1 MRPDGRDPIGK
12 FKMTRKTEDGGRSLA
27 KRGAGPVEEPAN
39 RALRDP
45 IAMAVEMINGDD
57 PSVAELVAFRRQLID
72 LKTAAR
78 NAKSLSNEEFRLYLS
93 KELGERDYDL
103 ACAGLQIMSLSLVA
117 LTAIWPADDLDQA
130 EAKLALAEATGALHH
145 RRDKSFVATMDATL
159 ARRLR
164 WKRTAFSVPA
174 LMLPPAQ
181 TAPESDSRGLATWP
195 LDRWDLS
202 AGLELRGGPPAFAH
216 RQITDWVGYAS
227 VAPDLDVLLQRAQTM
242 FETCDRLIAL
252 AQRGPENAS
261 DLMVAAEGARIA
273 GYLAA
278 AQVMI
283 WPVHNRAALATKKEV
298 VTLINLRGEIG
309 DPTNMQAAIRHV
321 TADAAWVKSLPPD
334 SRDRLVLE
342 WSELV

>member
-1 MRPDGRDPIGK
+1 
-12 FKMTRKTEDGGRSLA
+12 MTRKTEEGGRSLA
-27 KRGAGPVEEPAN
+27 KHGEGPVEEPAN

-45 IAMAVEMINGDD
+45 IAMAVGIINSDD
-57 PSVAELVAFRRQLID
+57 PSVAELVAFRRQPID

-78 NAKSLSNEEFRLYLS
+78 NAKSLSNEEFRLNLS
-93 KELGERDYDL
+93 KELGEREYDF

-117 LTAIWPADDLDQA
+117 LTAIWPADNLDQA

-145 RRDKSFVATMDATL
+145 KRDKSFVSTMDATL

-174 LMLPPAQ
+174 LMLPPAP
-181 TAPESDSRGLATWP
+181 TSPESDSRGLATWP
-195 LDRWDLS
+195 LERWDLS
-202 AGLELRGGPPAFAH
+202 AGLELRGGPPAYAH
-216 RQITDWVGYAS
+216 NQIAEWVGYAS
-227 VAPDLDVLLQRAQTM
+227 AAPDLDRLLQRVRSL

-261 DLMVAAEGARIA
+261 ELIVAADGARIA

-283 WPVHNRAALATKKEV
+283 
-298 VTLINLRGEIG
+298 
-309 DPTNMQAAIRHV
+309 
-321 TADAAWVKSLPPD
+321 
-334 SRDRLVLE
+334 
-342 WSELV
+342 